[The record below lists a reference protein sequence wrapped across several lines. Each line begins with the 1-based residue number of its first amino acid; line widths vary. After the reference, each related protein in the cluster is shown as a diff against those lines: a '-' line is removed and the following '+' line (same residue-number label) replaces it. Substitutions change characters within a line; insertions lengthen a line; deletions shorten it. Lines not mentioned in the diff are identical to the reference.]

1 MKVLVWVSC
10 GTTSAIAGK
19 LAIQQYGL
27 ENCDFYYIGIKTAH
41 EDNIRF
47 LKDLEKWYG
56 KEIITERSA
65 KYEDQF
71 EVIEDT
77 GYVNGAG
84 GARCTI
90 ELKKAVRFKIQHQYP
105 DAIQIFGFEYG
116 KKEINRALRFLEQY
130 PECNARFPLIEQQI
144 TKPECAEILLMN
156 NIQLPA
162 MYLLGYSNNNC
173 IGCVKGKKGY
183 WNKIRVDFPEIFE
196 RMKLAEREAG
206 HACIKQDR
214 KVNRAMTDDEYL
226 KFKEEKNKWFQKDNN
241 LFYNKNGEIV
251 NPITHHWI
259 AKLEGYPVFLDE
271 LKPNEGRKLKPI
283 VPDCGS
289 LCEIKFTDIIDKR
302 TAGIYRQPEKIKDL
316 YRSVYGETIIEEEQN
331 VTDIL

>member
-1 MKVLVWVSC
+1 MRCLVWVSC

-27 ENCDFYYIGIKTAH
+27 ENCDFYYIGIQTAH

-47 LKDLEKWYG
+47 LQDLEKWYG

-65 KYEDQF
+65 KYSDQF

-84 GARCTI
+84 GARCTL
-90 ELKKAVRFKIQHQYP
+90 ELKKAVRFKIQVQYP
-105 DAIQIFGFEYG
+105 DAIQIFGFEFV
-116 KKEINRALRFLEQY
+116 KKEINRAIRFLEQY
-130 PECNARFPLIEQQI
+130 PECNARFPLIEQQV
-144 TKPECAEILLMN
+144 TKPQCAEILLKN
-156 NIQLPA
+156 GIDLPK

-183 WNKIRVDFPEIFE
+183 WNKIRIDFPEIFE
-196 RMKLAEREAG
+196 RMKIAEREAG
-206 HACIKQDR
+206 HSCIKVDR
-214 KVNRAMTDDEYL
+214 KVNREMTDEEYL
-226 KFKEEKNKWFQKDNN
+226 KFQKEVSDNKWVMKEDN
-241 LFYNKNGEIV
+241 LHYNKNGEIANIFEKWWV
-251 NPITHHWI
+251 
-259 AKLEGYPVFLDE
+259 AKLQGFPVFLDE
-271 LKPNEGRKLKPI
+271 LKPHEGKPLKPI

-302 TAGIYRQPEKIKDL
+302 AEQIYRNPLDITKL
-316 YRSVYGETIIEEEQN
+316 YSKEYIHE
-331 VTDIL
+331 IL